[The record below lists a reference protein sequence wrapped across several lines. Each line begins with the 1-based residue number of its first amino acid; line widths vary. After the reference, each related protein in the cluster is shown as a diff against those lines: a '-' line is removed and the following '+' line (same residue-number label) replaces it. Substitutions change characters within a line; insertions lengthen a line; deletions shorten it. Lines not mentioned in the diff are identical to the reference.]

1 MKFDVLDNAA
11 VAKFKAEAETVYPEF
26 VKIGGE
32 GSRKFG
38 RAAER
43 YRERPKGPRHQV
55 THRAGTA
62 ATAAVLQFLIDSTRD
77 VKYERFDRQAE
88 KNRAFFAQLNR
99 RLGKSSTP
107 LRFPFWFFASQPLR
121 YCLIT
126 NVFARTFFQSI
137 YFAEEVSKF
146 LVMLTTFTGVS
157 YGVRKARH
165 IRMGAFLDAMPPKM
179 EKIFLIIISLVSA
192 FVMGIMTWFSYE
204 YLMNAMDMGHMT
216 PALRVPKWTFYVI
229 IPIGFGLA
237 CIQYIRTIIKNLTE
251 KDPWQSPDQQSEY
264 EDEQIGGAAL

>member
-1 MKFDVLDNAA
+1 MNTD
-11 VAKFKAEAETVYPEF
+11 
-26 VKIGGE
+26 
-32 GSRKFG
+32 
-38 RAAER
+38 
-43 YRERPKGPRHQV
+43 RERPKKLACCRTFNRGIGKV
-55 THRAGTA
+55 VNGFEVSILVFCVA
-62 ATAAVLQFLIDSTRD
+62 ALGILLI
-77 VKYERFDRQAE
+77 A
-88 KNRAFFAQLNR
+88 
-99 RLGKSSTP
+99 
-107 LRFPFWFFASQPLR
+107 
-121 YCLIT
+121 

-179 EKIFLIIISLVSA
+179 EKTFIIIISLISA
-192 FVMGIMTWFSYE
+192 VVMAIMAWASWE
-204 YLMNAMDMGHMT
+204 YLTNAMAKGHMT

-237 CIQYIRTIIKNLTE
+237 GIQYIRTIIKNLIE

-264 EDEQIGGAAL
+264 EDEEIGGAQI

>member
-1 MKFDVLDNAA
+1 MKEEND
-11 VAKFKAEAETVYPEF
+11 K
-26 VKIGGE
+26 
-32 GSRKFG
+32 
-38 RAAER
+38 
-43 YRERPKGPRHQV
+43 PKKL
-55 THRAGTA
+55 T
-62 ATAAVLQFLIDSTRD
+62 
-77 VKYERFDRQAE
+77 
-88 KNRAFFAQLNR
+88 FFR
-99 RLGKSSTP
+99 RLNMHVGAVVNAVEVSI
-107 LRFPFWFFASQPLR
+107 LVFCVASLAIL
-121 YCLIT
+121 LIT

-179 EKIFLIIISLVSA
+179 EKTFLIIISLISA
-192 FVMGIMTWFSYE
+192 FVMAIMTWFSYK
-204 YLMNAMDMGHMT
+204 YLMNAMQMGHMT

>member
-1 MKFDVLDNAA
+1 MNDHNDSQKQASFFRKLNRSVGSVVNAVEVSILIFC
-11 VAKFKAEAETVYPEF
+11 VA
-26 VKIGGE
+26 
-32 GSRKFG
+32 SL
-38 RAAER
+38 
-43 YRERPKGPRHQV
+43 
-55 THRAGTA
+55 
-62 ATAAVLQFLIDSTRD
+62 AVL
-77 VKYERFDRQAE
+77 
-88 KNRAFFAQLNR
+88 
-99 RLGKSSTP
+99 
-107 LRFPFWFFASQPLR
+107 
-121 YCLIT
+121 LIT
-126 NVFARTFFQSI
+126 NVVARTFFQSI

-165 IRMGAFLDAMPPKM
+165 IRMGAFLDAMPPIM
-179 EKIFLIIISLVSA
+179 EKTFLIIISAISA
-192 FVMGIMTWFSYE
+192 VVMAIMTWFSYK

-237 CIQYIRTIIKNLTE
+237 CIQYIRTIIKNLIE

>member
-1 MKFDVLDNAA
+1 MSDSNDNGHPTI
-11 VAKFKAEAETVYPEF
+11 F
-26 VKIGGE
+26 
-32 GSRKFG
+32 
-38 RAAER
+38 
-43 YRERPKGPRHQV
+43 Q
-55 THRAGTA
+55 
-62 ATAAVLQFLIDSTRD
+62 
-77 VKYERFDRQAE
+77 
-88 KNRAFFAQLNR
+88 QLNNYAGKLVNGVEVSILVFCVAA
-99 RLGKSSTP
+99 LGI
-107 LRFPFWFFASQPLR
+107 L
-121 YCLIT
+121 LIA

-137 YFAEEVSKF
+137 YFAEEVSMF

-179 EKIFLIIISLVSA
+179 EKTFLIIISFISA
-192 FVMGIMTWFSYE
+192 VVMAIMAWASYE
-204 YLMNAMDMGHMT
+204 YLVNAMNKGHMT

-264 EDEQIGGAAL
+264 EDEEIGGVST